1 MLNVALLEP
10 FWGGSH
16 RAVAQ
21 GWAARSAHRIRT
33 YTLPARFWKWRMRG
47 AALDLARRLRADLD
61 GTDVLFVSGLMDL
74 AHLAALLPRRVPS
87 VLYLHENQLAYPA
100 RPGEE
105 PPERDLQFA
114 FTNLASALAA
124 DRVAFNSA
132 FQRGAFLA
140 ELERLLRRM
149 PDARP
154 LWAVDEID
162 RKSEVLHPGVLLED
176 VPEPSARGEGP
187 PVILWNHRW
196 EHDKDPEAFFRVLGA
211 LAGEGVPFRVAVA
224 GESFGRV
231 PAVFRQARERLAGRV
246 VHWGYVPLRRS
257 YVDLLARCHIV
268 VSTARQENFGL
279 SIVEA
284 AYAGAHP
291 LVPARLAYPEVLPDR
306 FHGACLYRDEADLAT
321 RLKRLLT
328 GAQRPVPPL
337 ELRREMARYGW
348 SRRAP
353 AFDDV
358 VRQVSG
364 SAGLCYK

>member
-1 MLNVALLEP
+1 MNVALIEP

-16 RAVAQ
+16 RAVAE
-21 GWAARSAHRIRT
+21 GWGARSVHRIRAH
-33 YTLPARFWKWRMRG
+33 TLPARFWKWRMRG
-47 AALDLARRLRADLD
+47 AAFEFARQLGPELER
-61 GTDVLFVSGLMDL
+61 TDVLFVSGLMDL
-74 AHLAALLPRRVPS
+74 AHLVALLPRRVPS
-87 VLYLHENQLAYPA
+87 MLYLHENQVAYPV
-100 RPGEE
+100 RPGEV
-105 PPERDLQFA
+105 PPERDLQYA
-114 FTNLASALAA
+114 FTNMASALAA

-132 FQRGAFLA
+132 FQRDTFLR

-154 LWAVDEID
+154 LWAVEEIA
-162 RKSEVLHPGVLLED
+162 RKSVVLHPGVMLED
-176 VPEPSARGEGP
+176 VPEPSPRDDGP

-196 EHDKDPEAFFRVLGA
+196 EHDKDPEGFFRVLEA
-211 LAGEGVPFRVAVA
+211 LAAQGLPFRVAVA

-231 PAVFRQARERLAGRV
+231 PPVFRRARERLAGRV
-246 VHWGYVPLRRS
+246 VHWGYVPDRKG
-257 YVDLLARCHIV
+257 YVGLLARCHVV

-291 LVPARLAYPEVLPDR
+291 LVPVRLAYPEVLPEAL
-306 FHGACLYRDEADLAT
+306 HGRCLYRDEADLAA

-328 GAQRPVPPL
+328 GAERPVPPV

-353 AFDDV
+353 AFDEA

-364 SAGLCYK
+364 WAGLCYK